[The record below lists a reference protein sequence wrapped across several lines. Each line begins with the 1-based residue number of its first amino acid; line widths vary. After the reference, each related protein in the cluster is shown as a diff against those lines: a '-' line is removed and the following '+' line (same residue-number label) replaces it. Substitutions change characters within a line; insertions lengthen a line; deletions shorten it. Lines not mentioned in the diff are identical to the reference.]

1 MPIEPVQIL
10 WVNLVVAIALALP
23 LAFEAQEP
31 GLMQRLLRPP
41 NEPLLSPFLVFRTFL
56 VGALMTAGA
65 VGLFPRGY
73 TADLLAGVPAD
84 LARVESQTVVVT
96 TIILFQMLYL
106 LNCRSLTQTFWR
118 IGLFSNWWV
127 YIGML
132 ATLGNVGCGGAG
144 AGGILRHLAGEVVLA
159 TEARQQRRAGV
170 DRMTFVVGFFSR
182 RWRGQVPLPVLL
194 WRDML
199 GVGTVVNLTAT
210 ILALAVMVQD
220 GPDGLAVALHFLP
233 MPYNVFLF
241 AALWRMPDR
250 NTLASLIAGVWLVAM
265 TLA

>member
-1 MPIEPVQIL
+1 
-10 WVNLVVAIALALP
+10 
-23 LAFEAQEP
+23 
-31 GLMQRLLRPP
+31 
-41 NEPLLSPFLVFRTFL
+41 
-56 VGALMTAGA
+56 
-65 VGLFPRGY
+65 
-73 TADLLAGVPAD
+73 
-84 LARVESQTVVVT
+84 
-96 TIILFQMLYL
+96 
-106 LNCRSLTQTFWR
+106 
-118 IGLFSNWWV
+118 
-127 YIGML
+127 
-132 ATLGNVGCGGAG
+132 
-144 AGGILRHLAGEVVLA
+144 
-159 TEARQQRRAGV
+159 
-170 DRMTFVVGFFSR
+170 MTFVVNFFSR

-250 NTLASLIAGVWLVAM
+250 NTLASLIAGGWLVAM

>member
-1 MPIEPVQIL
+1 
-10 WVNLVVAIALALP
+10 
-23 LAFEAQEP
+23 
-31 GLMQRLLRPP
+31 
-41 NEPLLSPFLVFRTFL
+41 
-56 VGALMTAGA
+56 
-65 VGLFPRGY
+65 
-73 TADLLAGVPAD
+73 
-84 LARVESQTVVVT
+84 
-96 TIILFQMLYL
+96 
-106 LNCRSLTQTFWR
+106 
-118 IGLFSNWWV
+118 
-127 YIGML
+127 
-132 ATLGNVGCGGAG
+132 
-144 AGGILRHLAGEVVLA
+144 
-159 TEARQQRRAGV
+159 
-170 DRMTFVVGFFSR
+170 MTFVVNFFSR

-220 GPDGLAVALHFLP
+220 GPDGLAVALHLLP